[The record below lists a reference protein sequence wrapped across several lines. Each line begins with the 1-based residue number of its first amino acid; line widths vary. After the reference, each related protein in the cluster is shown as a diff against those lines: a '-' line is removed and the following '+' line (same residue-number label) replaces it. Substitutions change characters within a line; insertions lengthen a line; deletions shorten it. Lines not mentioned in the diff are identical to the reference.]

1 MCETLNHDRQ
11 SSSSERFAG
20 RSRCWMLMLKTSREM
35 EATMP
40 VEEVTLEIGT
50 PKGLFT
56 GTFPKTA
63 KIADVIAAVVDSL
76 GLERGD
82 TLELV
87 HDGQTLQPVQRT
99 LVSFGLSG
107 TVQLE
112 LVATGDGV

>member
-1 MCETLNHDRQ
+1 
-11 SSSSERFAG
+11 
-20 RSRCWMLMLKTSREM
+20 M
-35 EATMP
+35 EEAHMP
-40 VEEVTLEIGT
+40 VEEVTVEVGT

-63 KIADVIAAVVDSL
+63 KVEDVITAAVDSL
-76 GLERGD
+76 GLDRGD
-82 TLELV
+82 TLELFYN
-87 HDGQTLQPVQRT
+87 GEPLKPIQRT

>member
-1 MCETLNHDRQ
+1 
-11 SSSSERFAG
+11 
-20 RSRCWMLMLKTSREM
+20 
-35 EATMP
+35 MP
-40 VEEVTLEIGT
+40 VEEVTVEVGT

-63 KIADVIAAVVDSL
+63 KVADVIAAAVDSL
-76 GLERGD
+76 GLERRD

-87 HDGQTLQPVQRT
+87 QNGHPLQPVERT
-99 LVSFGLSG
+99 LVSFGLAG

>member
-1 MCETLNHDRQ
+1 
-11 SSSSERFAG
+11 
-20 RSRCWMLMLKTSREM
+20 
-35 EATMP
+35 MP
-40 VEEVTLEIGT
+40 VEEVTLEVGT

-63 KIADVIAAVVDSL
+63 KVEDVIAAAVDSL
-76 GLERGD
+76 GLDRGD

-87 HDGQTLQPVQRT
+87 YNGQPLTPVNRP
-99 LVSFGLSG
+99 LVSFGLAG